1 MQQISLQSKVF
12 AYFPPGVEKSSLKF
26 QSLGCVISELNAEGR
41 HITNK
46 ALILK
51 LIEKLEMTTDVIM
64 LDVYRH
70 LLEVIIGSTPDDA

>member
-1 MQQISLQSKVF
+1 MQQMSSESRVF
-12 AYFPPGVEKSSLKF
+12 AYLPAGAEKSSLEF
-26 QSLGCVISELNAEGR
+26 QSLGSVIGELNAEGR

-70 LLEVIIGSTPDDA
+70 LLEVIIGNTPDDA